1 MAPVAGDWIFSANGP
16 CVPATHGGGRAAGKT
31 GRRPHEHGQ
40 DHQGDAAARRGST
53 IRPQQVDSP
62 VDNAFFFGIT
72 STSASAA
79 RARAVLAVGRIIF
92 IGILTDTRR
101 AALSG
106 TMGFLRKGCRKRVFG
121 PFCGLLKCPFWPMMS
136 SLCFSLASA
145 PPLYQPEGKGHRSRA
160 PPAASGPSVCPSRT
174 FGPRIRYAAL
184 EPGPLRPLER
194 DLLLLLRAST
204 PISRHLPHP
213 PPSPKPW
220 PLSDLHFFSSDSPF
234 GRLCLVC
241 ALSVCSLCRPHEAAQ
256 ATAAAARTADRAAGG
271 AETTAAACA

>member
-1 MAPVAGDWIFSANGP
+1 MARHWIFAANGP
-16 CVPATHGGGRAAGKT
+16 CVPSAHGGGRAAGET

-160 PPAASGPSVCPSRT
+160 PPAASGPSVCPSSD
-174 FGPRIRYAAL
+174 F
-184 EPGPLRPLER
+184 
-194 DLLLLLRAST
+194 RASNQVCCPRT
-204 PISRHLPHP
+204 RPSATSRTR
-213 PPSPKPW
+213 S
-220 PLSDLHFFSSDSPF
+220 
-234 GRLCLVC
+234 
-241 ALSVCSLCRPHEAAQ
+241 A
-256 ATAAAARTADRAAGG
+256 AAAARLHADIPAPAAP
-271 AETTAAACA
+271 TTITQALATLRPPFLLF